1 MIVAELGDE
10 EEKGMHTIVEPS
22 HEIPV
27 IAEAEVIVCGGG
39 PGGFSAA
46 IAAARHG
53 ARTLLIERY
62 GFMGGLATAGLVAPI
77 LGHTASES
85 PMPIVEGILREITER
100 MHALGGAPRWEEAL
114 QEWGVRFD
122 AEALKVVLDEMCSEA
137 GVQLMLHSVVSGV
150 VMEQGAIAAVI
161 LESKSGRQA
170 VTGKVVI
177 DATGD
182 ADIAYRAGAPT
193 THGRAFDGRGESLGS
208 FFHLAGYD
216 PGGEARGEEL
226 QETIRREMED
236 GRFHFYNPGFL
247 AQNAQHK
254 DHTSANMTRFGGN
267 SDAAGDLTQA
277 EISVRHEVWELVR
290 YLRATV
296 RGFEDCYVQQ
306 TSTQVGPRE
315 SRQIVGPYAL
325 TGDDVHRGRKFADA
339 IARGSWWIDIH
350 CPLGNTYPVHLCVV
364 ECPKGADCP
373 YWAAEHERM
382 RSRKELYPPK
392 GDWYDIPY
400 RSLLSVAVP
409 NLLAS
414 GRCISATH
422 EGMAGARVMGTC
434 IAIGQAAGT
443 AAALA
448 VAEKTDPGKV
458 DVSRLQ
464 ALLRADGQLI

>member
-1 MIVAELGDE
+1 MRSIIEPSREVPIVAEAD
-10 EEKGMHTIVEPS
+10 V
-22 HEIPV
+22 V
-27 IAEAEVIVCGGG
+27 VCGGG

-46 IAAARHG
+46 VAAARHG
-53 ARTLLIERY
+53 ARTLLVERY

-85 PMPIVEGILREITER
+85 HTPIVEGILREITER
-100 MHALGGAPRWEEAL
+100 MHALGGAPTWEQAL

-122 AEALKVVLDEMCSEA
+122 AEALKVVLDEMCRDA
-137 GVQLMLHSVVSGV
+137 GVQLMLHAYISGV
-150 VMEQGAIAAVI
+150 VMEQGAIGAVV
-161 LESKSGRQA
+161 LENKTGRQA
-170 VTGKVVI
+170 VTGRVVV

-182 ADIAYRAGAPT
+182 ADIAARAGAPT
-193 THGRAFDGRGESLGS
+193 THGRAFEGRGEAMGS
-208 FFHLAGYD
+208 FFHLAGYEPLD
-216 PGGEARGEEL
+216 DQRAQEL
-226 QETIRREMED
+226 HELIRREMED

-247 AQNAQHK
+247 SQNAQHR
-254 DHTSANMTRFGGN
+254 DHTSANMTRFGGDSVLA
-267 SDAAGDLTQA
+267 SDMTRA
-277 EISVRHEVWELVR
+277 ELSVRQSVWDLVR

-296 RGFEDCYVQQ
+296 PGFEDCYVQQ
-306 TSTQVGPRE
+306 SSPQVGPRE

-325 TGDDVHRGRKFADA
+325 NGDDVHRGRKFTDS

-350 CPLGNTYPVHLCVV
+350 CPLGNTYPVHLCVL

-382 RSRKELYPPK
+382 RSRQELHPPQ

-422 EGMAGARVMGTC
+422 EGMAGSRVMGTC

-448 VAEKTDPGKV
+448 VGGGVALA
-458 DVSRLQ
+458 DVGVSQLQ
-464 ALLRADGQLI
+464 AALRADGQRV